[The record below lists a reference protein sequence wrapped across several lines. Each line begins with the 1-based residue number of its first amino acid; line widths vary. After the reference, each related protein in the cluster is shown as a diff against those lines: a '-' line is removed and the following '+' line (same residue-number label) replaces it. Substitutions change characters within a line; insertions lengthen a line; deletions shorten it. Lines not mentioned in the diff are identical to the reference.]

1 MSKRILVV
9 DDERDSRQMLRA
21 YLEVHGFDVAEAEDG
36 YDAVAK
42 ALEIA
47 PDLVIMDMAMP
58 LVDGVN
64 SARTMR
70 QHDKLQNVPIIALTG
85 FGSFYEPR
93 AKDAGCNEVVSKPV
107 DFGKL
112 QPVMARHLGS

>member
-1 MSKRILVV
+1 MGKRILVV
-9 DDERDSRQMLRA
+9 DDEPDSRQMIRT
-21 YLEVHGFDVAEAEDG
+21 YLEVHGFEVAEAEDG
-36 YDAVAK
+36 FDAVAK
-42 ALEIA
+42 ALEIS

-70 QHDKLQNVPIIALTG
+70 QHDKLQNVPIIAVTG

-93 AKDAGCNEVVSKPV
+93 AKEAGCNDVVCKPV
-107 DFGKL
+107 DFGRL
-112 QPVMARHLGS
+112 QPVMARHLGN